1 MSLQPRFLG
10 IAGPSCSGKSSL
22 ARYLA
27 AHLADGAATLSL
39 DAYYRDRA
47 DLEPEARARLNFDD
61 PVALDLE
68 LLDRHLGRLAA
79 GEAVDRP
86 VYDFATHA
94 RELRTEILA
103 PRAWVVVEGLFA
115 LHWEAIRRRYLA
127 AVFVEATE
135 DLCLSRRLARDTT
148 ERGRSPDSVAAQF
161 EAQVGPMAR
170 RYVLP
175 DRRYADLVVDGSAPI
190 EGAGAAVLAY
200 LDSLQETSSGAGA
213 EPPLAGE
220 RRTSC

>member
-47 DLEPEARARLNFDD
+47 DLEPEARARLNFDA
-61 PVALDLE
+61 PEALDLE
-68 LLDRHLGRLAA
+68 LLDRHLERLAA

-86 VYDFATHA
+86 LYDFTTHR
-94 RELRTEILA
+94 REPRTEVLA

-127 AVFVEATE
+127 AIFIEAAE
-135 DLCLSRRLARDTT
+135 NLCLSRRLARDTA

-161 EAQVGPMAR
+161 EAQVGPMTR

-175 DRRYADLVVDGSAPI
+175 DRRYADLVVDGAAPI
-190 EGAGAAVLAY
+190 ESAGAAVLAY
-200 LDSLQETSSGAGA
+200 LNSLETSSGAGA